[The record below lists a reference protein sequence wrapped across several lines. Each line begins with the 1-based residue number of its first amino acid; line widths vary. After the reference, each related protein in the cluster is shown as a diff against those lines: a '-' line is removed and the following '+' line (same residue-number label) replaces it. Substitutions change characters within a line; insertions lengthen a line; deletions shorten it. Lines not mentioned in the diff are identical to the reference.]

1 MPLVA
6 RILIILVVLPILA
19 FCGFGFLATFEPPLP
34 STNFLAW
41 RIGYALAALLCL
53 TGITWAIVAK
63 STRA

>member
-6 RILIILVVLPILA
+6 RILIILVLLPILA
-19 FCGFGFLATFEPPLP
+19 FCALGFLATFEPPEP
-34 STNFLAW
+34 GTSFFTW

-53 TGITWAIVAK
+53 TGIAWTIVAK